1 MSKQFVATRSV
12 LLDGRMY
19 QKDELIECPLTR
31 GRAKLL
37 MATKTIEEYV
47 NPDVIIAK
55 KVVTQ
60 IQERNSIRPAKAKR
74 VKG

>member
-37 MATKTIEEYV
+37 MSTKTIEEYV
-47 NPDVIIAK
+47 TPDAIIVE
-55 KVVTQ
+55 KVVAP
-60 IQERNSIRPAKAKR
+60 IQGRNSMRPAKAKR
-74 VKG
+74 VKK

>member
-12 LLDGRMY
+12 LLNGRMY

-47 NPDVIIAK
+47 TPDSILS
-55 KVVTQ
+55 VVKPSE
-60 IQERNSIRPAKAKR
+60 ERNSMRPSKKSAKR
-74 VKG
+74 LKK